1 VHKSLATL
9 DKYNDRCVDE
19 IRRLTGENDELK
31 KEMCN
36 VALDLEE
43 SQEQL
48 SKCNDKFRTMLSY
61 IDQLEKKSGGK
72 KTRKKKAN
80 EEGGF
85 SSKQQKSRALQK
97 IQKCIIETC
106 GVQCKSKIHSI
117 IDGLA
122 ETNNYEVE
130 SDSLAEDLVSA
141 FKGRVDILRKYSPQ
155 TELVR
160 HMQKV
165 MIWALAPSTAMTHI
179 STALYAKT
187 IGYFDTSPLFNFAVL
202 KAKKVDTW
210 WRTVSSNPQIPL
222 PVASGDI
229 EYTDTPEQRK
239 ALQTFKD
246 HIKDDLSEYLGMQSR
261 VKRKDALTVAQITQI
276 HQSYEEC
283 CECSPKP
290 GDEAHLRTGPKSRQS
305 HQKYYKYVT
314 NMEIRNYC
322 ETNYHL
328 KVSEGTISEHRP
340 YWVYDGIANTCMC
353 HMCVDMK
360 GYKLAVKSNP
370 TKFNAPVVK
379 PLALYALKRLL
390 MIWLIHWRCGIPM
403 TNKRG
408 ITFVKKDIDPAMIGV
423 REIWMKVSK
432 ISLVIKIAEKRK
444 ISPMFLSLNTFI
456 ISCAHWLRSS
466 KTKCAEKTR
475 FPYRFT
481 IVKMCQSEYKSSMV
495 EEVVCACA
503 LPHGINSETG
513 IHTGMKDCYFLDDNL
528 CVACHSRPACR
539 TMNTRNKVEYTCG
552 EDGLTNVC
560 MCCVGHQETILNRLY
575 LIGTKEDEEWVKR
588 VFVKSI
594 YTSTDEGEEVD
605 TPTGFLMED
614 HTWDNDT
621 LVNYNSWQDAEGKN
635 TAEYHCHTAPIKTFL
650 RLFLTHFQGTYIKH
664 VAILRHQR
672 LVAKQEEQNMLPNM
686 LKLDI
691 DFAENGT
698 YGGSKEVIQ
707 SAHWS
712 NKTYTLFMCIAT

>member
-1 VHKSLATL
+1 MHKSLATL

-97 IQKCIIETC
+97 IQQCIIETC

-187 IGYFDTSPLFNFAVL
+187 IGYFDTSPLFNFAGL

-246 HIKDDLSEYLGMQSR
+246 HIKDDLSEYL
-261 VKRKDALTVAQITQI
+261 D
-276 HQSYEEC
+276 
-283 CECSPKP
+283 
-290 GDEAHLRTGPKSRQS
+290 
-305 HQKYYKYVT
+305 
-314 NMEIRNYC
+314 
-322 ETNYHL
+322 
-328 KVSEGTISEHRP
+328 
-340 YWVYDGIANTCMC
+340 
-353 HMCVDMK
+353 
-360 GYKLAVKSNP
+360 
-370 TKFNAPVVK
+370 
-379 PLALYALKRLL
+379 
-390 MIWLIHWRCGIPM
+390 
-403 TNKRG
+403 
-408 ITFVKKDIDPAMIGV
+408 
-423 REIWMKVSK
+423 
-432 ISLVIKIAEKRK
+432 
-444 ISPMFLSLNTFI
+444 
-456 ISCAHWLRSS
+456 
-466 KTKCAEKTR
+466 
-475 FPYRFT
+475 
-481 IVKMCQSEYKSSMV
+481 
-495 EEVVCACA
+495 
-503 LPHGINSETG
+503 
-513 IHTGMKDCYFLDDNL
+513 
-528 CVACHSRPACR
+528 
-539 TMNTRNKVEYTCG
+539 
-552 EDGLTNVC
+552 
-560 MCCVGHQETILNRLY
+560 
-575 LIGTKEDEEWVKR
+575 
-588 VFVKSI
+588 
-594 YTSTDEGEEVD
+594 
-605 TPTGFLMED
+605 
-614 HTWDNDT
+614 
-621 LVNYNSWQDAEGKN
+621 
-635 TAEYHCHTAPIKTFL
+635 
-650 RLFLTHFQGTYIKH
+650 
-664 VAILRHQR
+664 
-672 LVAKQEEQNMLPNM
+672 
-686 LKLDI
+686 
-691 DFAENGT
+691 
-698 YGGSKEVIQ
+698 
-707 SAHWS
+707 
-712 NKTYTLFMCIAT
+712 